1 MWEIRITHPEDLEE
15 SFGSSASCL
24 PLFRESSSDFSISG
38 NSMSYWVSGCA
49 LDLGMQISKKSE
61 EGDTISE
68 ILQSTDSDEVKRE
81 KLEAFCKMLEIKNA
95 SPVEVLEAL
104 ENAYKDGFQD
114 GETNVRK
121 EVRKALGIF

>member
-1 MWEIRITHPEDLEE
+1 
-15 SFGSSASCL
+15 
-24 PLFRESSSDFSISG
+24 
-38 NSMSYWVSGCA
+38 
-49 LDLGMQISKKSE
+49 MQISKKSE